1 MPDLSIIK
9 CDFSNP
15 LHCEAEIKLM
25 RDYMKDKM
33 GGKPPLTDEENIS
46 LIDGLKNHPT
56 TFTLLAVYK
65 GEFVGL
71 TNSFIN
77 FATFSVKKFL
87 NIHDVIVSSL
97 YRGKGIG
104 KRLLEENIRIA
115 KEELD
120 CAKITLEVRDDN
132 KVAQQ
137 LYTSLGFK
145 DSNPPMYFWTKYL

>member
-1 MPDLSIIK
+1 MT
-9 CDFSNP
+9 
-15 LHCEAEIKLM
+15 
-25 RDYMKDKM
+25 DKM
-33 GGKPPLTDEENIS
+33 GGKTPLTDEKNKL
-46 LIDGLKNHPT
+46 LIEGLKNHPT

-145 DSNPPMYFWTKYL
+145 DSIPPMYFWTKYL